1 MNEVYDYIDFHN
13 QTSATIDKLLRI
25 DIRDY
30 PEVALRE
37 ALLNMLVHRD
47 YSFSSSALISLYAD
61 RIKFVSLGEL
71 MPGIETTKNAFKII
85 LPNISTKYETGNNN
99 EQVTGLAKSNQNIT
113 DDEALIIGYA
123 KSYNFITRNDV
134 IELLDVSTSTASRI
148 LQRMVKIGVL
158 KQYGNAIGTRYT
170 AKKSRNHLRIIF
182 LSMLKVKYILFPI

>member
-13 QTSATIDKLLRI
+13 QTRSTIDKLLRI

-37 ALLNMLVHRD
+37 ALLNMSGHRD

-61 RIKFVSLGEL
+61 RIEFVSLGEL

-170 AKKSRNHLRIIF
+170 AKKVEII
-182 LSMLKVKYILFPI
+182 YG